1 MYFFRLCA
9 IFVAVFVAQTVWA
22 QGRAAS
28 VDVQPVEQQ
37 IFAETVPVFAQ
48 VVTARDGEVAGR
60 ISGNVDRVYVLA
72 GDRVQM
78 GDPIIELNAE
88 LLLIRLN
95 QSQAQ
100 IAEAQAGTRTAAARL
115 ARAQISFD
123 RISGLA
129 DTASFSQGRFE
140 DLEAELLEARS
151 QLAEADAR
159 EKIAEARLA
168 ETAYQL
174 DRSIIAAPF
183 SGVIIEVLTIPGA
196 FIQAGTPVVR
206 MLDTSAF
213 EVRASIPS
221 RYAEGLSTGT
231 TVMGQTESGVEVE
244 LTLRAVLPIEDPS
257 TRTRAV
263 LLSTVIDNDS
273 VLVAVG
279 QSMTVDIPIG
289 EAREMLSVPKD
300 ALVQAPGG
308 WTVFVAVDDKAQP
321 RFVTIGVPVGDRYEV
336 LDGLNIGDL
345 VVVRGNER
353 LRPMQ
358 DIAPTVREAIQ

>member
-1 MYFFRLCA
+1 MYFFRFCA
-9 IFVAVFVAQTVWA
+9 IFVAILVAQNVWA
-22 QGRAAS
+22 QRRAAS
-28 VDVQPVEQQ
+28 VDVQPVEQR

-60 ISGNVDRVYVLA
+60 ISGSVNRVYVLA

-78 GDPIIELNAE
+78 GDPIIELNTE
-88 LLLIRLN
+88 LLLIQLN

-100 IAEAQAGTRTAAARL
+100 IVEAQAGTRTAATRL
-115 ARAQISFD
+115 ASAQISFD
-123 RISGLA
+123 RISRLA
-129 DTASFSQGRFE
+129 YTSSFSQVRFE
-140 DLEAELLEARS
+140 ELEAKLLEARS

-174 DRSIIAAPF
+174 DRSTITAPF

-196 FIQAGTPVVR
+196 FIQSGTPVVR
-206 MLDTSAF
+206 VLDTSAF
-213 EVRASIPS
+213 EVRASVPS
-221 RYAEGLSTGT
+221 RYVEDLSTGM

-244 LTLRAVLPIEDPS
+244 LTLRAVLPIEDSS

-263 LLSTVIDNDS
+263 LFSTVIDNDT

-279 QSMTVDIPIG
+279 QSISVDIPIG

-308 WTVFVAVDDKAQP
+308 WTAFVAVNDKAQP
-321 RFVTIGVPVGDRYEV
+321 RFVTIGVPVGNRYEV
-336 LDGLNIGDL
+336 LDGLNVGDL

-358 DIAPTVREAIQ
+358 DIAPTVRKATQ

>member
-1 MYFFRLCA
+1 MYFFRFCV
-9 IFVAVFVAQTVWA
+9 IFVAILVAQNVWA
-22 QGRAAS
+22 QRRAAS

-60 ISGNVDRVYVLA
+60 ISGSVNRVYVLA

-78 GDPIIELNAE
+78 GDPIIELNTE
-88 LLLIRLN
+88 LLLIQLN

-100 IAEAQAGTRTAAARL
+100 IVEAQAGTRTAAARL
-115 ARAQISFD
+115 ASAQISFD
-123 RISGLA
+123 RISRLA
-129 DTASFSQGRFE
+129 NTSSFSQVRFE
-140 DLEAELLEARS
+140 ELKAKLLEARS

-174 DRSIIAAPF
+174 DRSTIAAPF
-183 SGVIIEVLTIPGA
+183 SGVIVEVLTIPGA
-196 FIQAGTPVVR
+196 FIQSGTPVVR
-206 MLDTSAF
+206 VLDTSAF
-213 EVRASIPS
+213 EVRASVPS
-221 RYAEGLSTGT
+221 RYVEDLSKGT
-231 TVMGQTESGVEVE
+231 TVMGQTESGVKVE

-263 LLSTVIDNDS
+263 LFSTVIDNDN
-273 VLVAVG
+273 VLVALG
-279 QSMTVDIPIG
+279 QSITVDVPIG

-300 ALVQAPGG
+300 ALVQSPGG
-308 WTVFVAVDDKAQP
+308 WTAFVAVNDKAQP
-321 RFVTIGVPVGDRYEV
+321 RSVTIGVPVGNRYEV
-336 LDGLNIGDL
+336 LDGLNVGDL

-358 DIAPTVREAIQ
+358 DIAPTVRKATQ